1 MFCKKCG
8 TDAGDSDYCPNCG
21 EPMNGGVRPTGSQE
35 NLNTAVMMNQK
46 SEALALILSLIIP
59 RVGEMYDGKIGKGV
73 VILLLAIVSSVL
85 MFVLIGFILYPIVWI
100 YSMID
105 SYNLAKQYNA
115 QLLQNNG
122 EPPW

>member
-8 TDAGDSDYCPNCG
+8 TDVGDSEYCPNCG
-21 EPMNGGVRPTGSQE
+21 EPMKGAPSGSQE

-59 RVGEMYDGKIGKGV
+59 GVGEMYAGKVGKGV
-73 VILLLAIVSSVL
+73 IILLLAILSAAL
-85 MFVLIGFILYPIVWI
+85 IMLLIGFIMYPIVWI

-115 QLLQNNG
+115 MLLQNNG
-122 EPPW
+122 QPPW

>member
-8 TDAGDSDYCPNCG
+8 TDAGDSEYCPNCG

-59 RVGEMYDGKIGKGV
+59 GVGEMYAGKVGKGV
-73 VILLLAIVSSVL
+73 IILLLAILSAAL
-85 MFVLIGFILYPIVWI
+85 IMLLIGFILYPIVWI

-105 SYNLAKQYNA
+105 SYNLAKRYNA
-115 QLLQNNG
+115 LLVQNNG

>member
-8 TDAGDSDYCPNCG
+8 TDVGDSEFCPNCG
-21 EPMNGGVRPTGSQE
+21 EPMNGGARPAGSQE

-46 SEALALILSLIIP
+46 SEALALILSFIIP
-59 RVGEMYDGKIGKGV
+59 GVGEMYAGKVGKGII
-73 VILLLAIVSSVL
+73 ILLLAILSAAL
-85 MFVLIGFILYPIVWI
+85 IMLLIGFILYPIVWI

-105 SYNLAKQYNA
+105 SYNLAKRYNA
-115 QLLQNNG
+115 LLVQNNG